1 MKLLISNECLKKMI
15 ELEPNDAE
23 VEAGTLAVLMYEQP
37 EEFWKWFSEKVRKS
51 NIDTTRV

>member
-23 VEAGTLAVLMYEQP
+23 VEAGTLAMFMYEQP